1 MPGMRSEI
9 AGVGGGGRRGFGGAS
24 PGMFGAKSLFSGDEG
39 GGACAKLA
47 PIAVIAVIA
56 RDRRNR
62 KGKDLP
68 RIYADRRGSR
78 KIAGIGPSGDRF
90 IGSSACRTMRDRRE
104 RESRMTGHRTGCTKI
119 RIPLAVSTGV
129 RRDHKKRRTISFAS
143 RTPRDLPRA
152 AMISDFLLS

>member
-9 AGVGGGGRRGFGGAS
+9 AGVGGVVAGDLEVHLRGCLQLSPYFPGMKRKGWPRSGPNRRHRRGR
-24 PGMFGAKSLFSGDEG
+24 
-39 GGACAKLA
+39 
-47 PIAVIAVIA
+47 
-56 RDRRNR
+56 RDRRDR